1 MEIRSPDLIAST
13 FILRVILPVF
23 NFTFSEDKLTFGS
36 MSQED
41 LQESVASPCYIRR
54 PWGKLDKKE
63 AEKKERGEK
72 RKGGERGGRGREG
85 KFRSLETQVKIK
97 CI

>member
-1 MEIRSPDLIAST
+1 
-13 FILRVILPVF
+13 
-23 NFTFSEDKLTFGS
+23 

-41 LQESVASPCYIRR
+41 LQESVASLCYIRR

-72 RKGGERGGRGREG
+72 RKGGEREGREWKEG
-85 KFRSLETQVKIK
+85 KESSDL
-97 CI
+97 

>member
-1 MEIRSPDLIAST
+1 
-13 FILRVILPVF
+13 
-23 NFTFSEDKLTFGS
+23 
-36 MSQED
+36 MSQEA
-41 LQESVASPCYIRR
+41 LQGSVASLCYIRR
-54 PWGKLDKKE
+54 PWGKLNKKE

-97 CI
+97 CS